1 MRVLVEELAVRGDGR
16 GAVFEPLVADALRDQ
31 RNVHVVLSEP
41 GAVRANHYHVRGT
54 EVMTICGRALVR
66 YRAAGETRDV
76 VVAEG
81 QTLRFTFPPGVS
93 HAVQNI
99 GDKLNVLIAFNTE
112 EHDRDKPDVV
122 SDVLIAPPANV

>member
-1 MRVLVEELAVRGDGR
+1 MRVLVEELPVHGDSR
-16 GAVFEPLVADALRDQ
+16 GAVFEPLVADALCAQ

-54 EVMTICGRALVR
+54 EVMTVCGRALVR
-66 YRAAGETRDV
+66 YREAGEKRDV

-81 QTLRFTFPPGVS
+81 QALRFTFPPGVS

-99 GDKLNVLIAFNTE
+99 GDKPNVLIAFNTE
-112 EHDRDKPDVV
+112 EHDREVPDVV
-122 SDVLIAPPANV
+122 SDVLIAAPTKV